1 MAYDKKFWDH
11 YNRQTIKQLESL
23 MSSERQT
30 YVVDLHIHTDW
41 SADGEQSVAEVIQRA
56 RDLKFDVISI
66 TDHDS
71 VESYK
76 EIPEILQ
83 SFATTDQY
91 VPIVLTGIE
100 FTVRYDDYGDMCH
113 ILKYGINPRSHSIL
127 SAVKLNESAFWNR
140 AQIQFQR
147 VSQNPTLRM
156 LSKRLDLTF
165 TFDEYNE
172 YLTRFKVSVPEY
184 PTLISYIHSKLADH
198 NIRLGELFMSVCSN
212 ALGDTCEPRREMKLE
227 ALRRFEK
234 KYSNLFNSTDYP
246 ARVLSPILATPGI
259 DDDDFTECLPSGN
272 LSVRNYGQL
281 DISDL
286 PDEGLTVFAH
296 PSGNQLH
303 LMSYAVS
310 NLNIQGIEL
319 NHSNR
324 HAKVDDV
331 LRTADEL
338 NVFLTR
344 GSDNHGPRYVSYENM
359 DFYQMPIRDLQR
371 LYQALNK
378 ISDLGGYLHDGK
390 PINRKS
396 VQEFEQH

>member
-1 MAYDKKFWDH
+1 MSYDNRFWHH
-11 YNRQTIKQLESL
+11 YNRRSIKQLESL
-23 MSSERQT
+23 LTSERQT

-41 SADGEQSVAEVIQRA
+41 SADGEQSVVEVIQRA

-66 TDHDS
+66 TEHDS
-71 VESYK
+71 VGSYT

-113 ILKYGINPRSHSIL
+113 ILKYGVNPRSQTIL
-127 SAVKLNESAFWNR
+127 SAVEHNESAFWNR

-156 LSKRLDLTF
+156 LSKRLGLTI
-165 TFDEYNE
+165 TFDEYGE

-184 PTLISYIHSKLADH
+184 PTLISYIHSKFAVH
-198 NIRLGELFMSVCSN
+198 NVRLGELFRSVMTD
-212 ALGDTCEPRREMKLE
+212 AVRDTCEPRREMKLE

-234 KYSNLFNSTDYP
+234 KYSNLFNSADYP

-281 DISDL
+281 FISDL
-286 PDEGLTVFAH
+286 PDEGVTVFAH
-296 PSGNQLH
+296 PSGNRLH

-319 NHSNR
+319 NRSNR

-331 LRTADEL
+331 SRTAGDL

-344 GSDNHGPRYVSYENM
+344 GSDNHGPRYASYENM
-359 DFYQMPIRDLQR
+359 DFYQMPTRDLQR
-371 LYQALNK
+371 LYQALNTR
-378 ISDLGGYLHDGK
+378 I
-390 PINRKS
+390 
-396 VQEFEQH
+396 